1 MKTVR
6 FVNTTIV
13 FSENL
18 FLVFYPFHVYSF
30 HICMTQSYRW
40 FDCVIPSVWFFHGF
54 SMVTMLTYLLLVQN
68 CHHVKRFSNSNKVNI
83 LFCTENNLN

>member
-1 MKTVR
+1 MKTVP
-6 FVNTTIV
+6 FVNATIV

-18 FLVFYPFHVYSF
+18 FLVFYPFHVYS
-30 HICMTQSYRW
+30 W
-40 FDCVIPSVWFFHGF
+40 FDCVIASVWFFDGF

-68 CHHVKRFSNSNKVNI
+68 CHHVKRISNSNKVNI